1 MTEEEQENFQGM
13 ETKEVIKEF
22 LREAILDLE
31 TLKRGSEV
39 DILEV
44 WWLNTLK
51 ESKSKRWLSFFFFC
65 LFAISR
71 AALVACGGSQTRGLI
86 RAAAA
91 GLRQSHSNTGSEPG
105 LQPTPQLTA
114 MPDP

>member
-51 ESKSKRWLSFFFFC
+51 ESKSKRWLSFFIFFVF
-65 LFAISR
+65 LPF
-71 AALVACGGSQTRGLI
+71 LGPLLWHVAVPRLGV
-86 RAAAA
+86 
-91 GLRQSHSNTGSEPG
+91 
-105 LQPTPQLTA
+105 
-114 MPDP
+114 